1 MPVIWNAICPATVFA
16 VQASLRTPDL
26 AWRFR
31 PVAENGSTQVSTE
44 SVLARRG
51 ARRETVPMPQ
61 LQLPI
66 FPSGLTAITE
76 DFWFQQVDGKV
87 VYFHGLLPV
96 FQHDQKDLKSFRMW
110 TSQLIANGTVRQRDI
125 VQAFGVPLATVKRYM
140 KVHRKDGAEGFFR
153 QPRRRSANVLTPQVK
168 QRAQAL
174 LDEGKSVP
182 EVSRE
187 IGVAGTTLH
196 KAIQGGR
203 LHGLK
208 KKL

>member
-1 MPVIWNAICPATVFA
+1 
-16 VQASLRTPDL
+16 
-26 AWRFR
+26 
-31 PVAENGSTQVSTE
+31 
-44 SVLARRG
+44 
-51 ARRETVPMPQ
+51 MPQ

-66 FPSGLTAITE
+66 FPPGLSAITE
-76 DFWFQQVDGKV
+76 DLSFQQVDGKV

-96 FQHDQKDLKSFRMW
+96 FQHDRKDLKSFRMW

-153 QPRRRSANVLTPQVK
+153 QPRRRSANVLTPEVK

-203 LHGLK
+203 LHAFK